1 MTVEVLTPSPRGA
14 ACREQA
20 ACLVLVCISP
30 WHPGLGPD
38 CCRGWVRLRDLLVCL
53 VYTGEVKMQS
63 SEGRSD
69 EALAGISAIIYPWGA
84 HITKKR
90 CLSMEASVLRSNPCA
105 YPLVCGHEQP

>member
-38 CCRGWVRLRDLLVCL
+38 CCRGWVRLRDFPVCL
-53 VYTGEVKMQS
+53 VYMGEVPWKADLMRPWQGFQS
-63 SEGRSD
+63 SFIHGQPTS
-69 EALAGISAIIYPWGA
+69 
-84 HITKKR
+84 
-90 CLSMEASVLRSNPCA
+90 LRKDA
-105 YPLVCGHEQP
+105 QVWRRRY